1 MVQRNM
7 TFIYHKEY
15 DIIRIEYGNIVNES
29 IIMNGTDATV
39 NEVCN
44 VYTKNTVP
52 NHVVKIK

>member
-1 MVQRNM
+1 M